1 MTIHF
6 ILAVGLL
13 AGITG
18 RFSPDPETRAMS
30 GFFGAVSAVVA
41 AAVWGPALVSW
52 ILL

>member
-1 MTIHF
+1 MIHF

-30 GFFGAVSAVVA
+30 GFFGAVCAVVA
-41 AAVWGPALVSW
+41 FVVWGSALITWGLS
-52 ILL
+52 